1 VTLNKTTRTFTPEDG
16 IITVP
21 RFASHEWRRAN
32 SEGEELVVKEWTGP
46 VDGEKQIFFR
56 NLSSV
61 ILDVRKMDRLL
72 SGGSP
77 GSFSLY
83 FRDWT
88 TILFSEI
95 RIAPVDWQH
104 LRGADNAC
112 CDLCGS
118 LAGEARWTEERL
130 RRVTPSK
137 YSTGLVKEGSE
148 AKVKGD

>member
-1 VTLNKTTRTFTPEDG
+1 VTVTQPPNSTWASGPHWHESHTEFLQIVHGTALVTLNKTTRTFTPEDG

-88 TILFSEI
+88 TIPFF
-95 RIAPVDWQH
+95 
-104 LRGADNAC
+104 
-112 CDLCGS
+112 
-118 LAGEARWTEERL
+118 
-130 RRVTPSK
+130 
-137 YSTGLVKEGSE
+137 
-148 AKVKGD
+148 

>member
-1 VTLNKTTRTFTPEDG
+1 MAHLVAFRCISG
-16 IITVP
+16 I
-21 RFASHEWRRAN
+21 
-32 SEGEELVVKEWTGP
+32 G
-46 VDGEKQIFFR
+46 Q
-56 NLSSV
+56 LS
-61 ILDVRKMDRLL
+61 R
-72 SGGSP
+72 
-77 GSFSLY
+77 
-83 FRDWT
+83 
-88 TILFSEI
+88 FSEI

-112 CDLCGS
+112 CALCGS